1 MERFIKEIKAVLP
14 EERVYTDELRT
25 LAWGTDA
32 SFYRL
37 TPKVVI
43 RAKDEDEVSR
53 IVKVANKYGLPFAFR
68 AAGTS
73 LSGQSVSDSILIVA
87 GKHWEDYSVAA
98 DANSITLQPGIV
110 GARVNQILKP
120 LGRVFPPDPA
130 SIGSAMVGG
139 IVANNASGMNCGTH
153 ANSDRMLL
161 SARLVLPDGTVLDT
175 GDDVKRVIIGDE
187 RPQVQSRHVLDAVF
201 LADTVGQRLIP
212 ANAVTQGL
220 DSLDEIRMGF
230 LKVFTAYSIA
240 SIKHSTIGQYQAG

>member
-1 MERFIKEIKAVLP
+1 MKDYSAFIKEIRAVLP
-14 EERVYTDELRT
+14 AERLYTDELRT

-37 TPKVVI
+37 TPRVVV
-43 RAKDEDEVSR
+43 RAKDEAEVST
-53 IVKVANKYGLPFAFR
+53 IIKVAKRHDLPFTFR

-87 GKHWEDYSVAA
+87 GKNWEGYSVAL
-98 DANSITLQPGIV
+98 DAESITLQPGIV

-175 GDDVKRVIIGDE
+175 GDAA
-187 RPQVQSRHVLDAVF
+187 SREAFSKSHPEFIAKIEALRF
-201 LADTVGQRLIP
+201 L
-212 ANAVTQGL
+212 
-220 DSLDEIRMGF
+220 IRN
-230 LKVFTAYSIA
+230 TAPPEVYT
-240 SIKHSTIGQYQAG
+240 ST